1 MLLRETIKS
10 LAGEFSKDIKVRTCP
25 KMVNGNYKVENR
37 KQGKDRSND
46 KLSHLKEYDFAK
58 SNQDGLV
65 DFVD

>member
-1 MLLRETIKS
+1 
-10 LAGEFSKDIKVRTCP
+10 
-25 KMVNGNYKVENR
+25 MVNGNYKVENR
-37 KQGKDRSND
+37 KQGKDGSND